1 MKTYTPENPVFSDK
15 FNIIE
20 RADLVNSRNHN
31 LSVMQLM
38 DNEVALKNQLDSCL
52 GSTEGDKLQF
62 ADGINA
68 DNVVDA
74 VNEVFRL
81 GSETKSKLAENLTA
95 IGIASSAGE
104 TWEQLLGKVLDLTD
118 TSKDTITA
126 DALLSGYTAHNAAG
140 SKITGTLADKTGTA
154 DHGTEA
160 SLDTANKWLKLK
172 VPAVAKYDIGNY
184 LYATYNTVA
193 SLIGLTAAKLVK
205 GYSIL
210 GITGNSNNMDT
221 SGANAAA
228 GDILSGKKAGV
239 KGSLITGTMANK
251 DAWTGATTGNG
262 NVVIPAGYHNGSG
275 YVSGAG
281 AYNKGV
287 SDADGRPNV
296 NSANYKA
303 GYNQGYEAGKSAGG
317 SCTILRCNAG
327 ILEGNTT
334 SHRSD
339 FNADCTGKSRVEFD
353 YCGYA
358 NSASLQLDVYV
369 GNNFN
374 NDANADW
381 YGNPWDWS
389 DATKIAT
396 IDASGNSVRHASINI
411 PNGKKW
417 LSFYITNNHDQYA
430 GVEIRN
436 LKMT

>member
-251 DAWTGATTGNG
+251 GAWTGATTGNG

-303 GYNQGYEAGKSAGG
+303 GYNAGMNAVNVSNITKVFLRGDLGFTPQPVLKEDRTNYQFIIGKKYVIFLCRKSEGNNQLGYADGINISHSVVRDNSAGIDG
-317 SCTILRCNAG
+317 HAAAISVLAGTATATIVKMVNEDNAG
-327 ILEGNTT
+327 YG
-334 SHRSD
+334 
-339 FNADCTGKSRVEFD
+339 FVV
-353 YCGYA
+353 
-358 NSASLQLDVYV
+358 QL
-369 GNNFN
+369 G
-374 NDANADW
+374 
-381 YGNPWDWS
+381 
-389 DATKIAT
+389 
-396 IDASGNSVRHASINI
+396 
-411 PNGKKW
+411 
-417 LSFYITNNHDQYA
+417 
-430 GVEIRN
+430 
-436 LKMT
+436 

>member
-1 MKTYTPENPVFSDK
+1 M
-15 FNIIE
+15 
-20 RADLVNSRNHN
+20 
-31 LSVMQLM
+31 
-38 DNEVALKNQLDSCL
+38 
-52 GSTEGDKLQF
+52 
-62 ADGINA
+62 
-68 DNVVDA
+68 
-74 VNEVFRL
+74 
-81 GSETKSKLAENLTA
+81 
-95 IGIASSAGE
+95 
-104 TWEQLLGKVLDLTD
+104 
-118 TSKDTITA
+118 
-126 DALLSGYTAHNAAG
+126 
-140 SKITGTLADKTGTA
+140 
-154 DHGTEA
+154 
-160 SLDTANKWLKLK
+160 
-172 VPAVAKYDIGNY
+172 
-184 LYATYNTVA
+184 
-193 SLIGLTAAKLVK
+193 
-205 GYSIL
+205 
-210 GITGNSNNMDT
+210 
-221 SGANAAA
+221 
-228 GDILSGKKAGV
+228 SGKKAGV

-251 DAWTGATTGNG
+251 GAWTGATTGNG

-339 FNADCTGKSRVEFD
+339 FNVDCTGKSRVEFD

-358 NSASLQLDVYV
+358 NSDSLQLDVYV
-369 GNNFN
+369 GNKFN